1 MDPNCLDNTIDPE
14 KIRPFEDEGYAVV
27 EGALSADEVAALT
40 TAADYIWQGNLYIV
54 PGSHRDDNLDRPEAG
69 DPEGAMPFWPRVGD
83 AVLSTAGCGTLAA
96 PISRRLCARSD
107 LRLRLLVAENEGRHD
122 DPAGAVGGLRP
133 EQLLGVGHKRQRFLL
148 RTRMCL

>member
-1 MDPNCLDNTIDPE
+1 M
-14 KIRPFEDEGYAVV
+14 V
-27 EGALSADEVAALT
+27 EGALSADEVVALT
-40 TAADYIWQGNLYIV
+40 TAADDIWQGNPTSFRTVIETTTS
-54 PGSHRDDNLDRPEAG
+54 PDSG
-69 DPEGAMPFWPRVGD
+69 DPEGAMPVLARAGD
-83 AVLSTAGCGTLAA
+83 AVLSTAGCGTPAA

-107 LRLRLLVAENEGRHD
+107 LRLRLLVAEYEGHHD